1 MNAVH
6 AVHAVHKTVHFNDEI
21 IVIEYDVN
29 DRISKKDNF
38 LKRLI
43 KIVTNFLKKK
53 T

>member
-1 MNAVH
+1 MNAL
-6 AVHAVHKTVHFNDEI
+6 HKTVHFNDEI

-38 LKRLI
+38 LKHLI
-43 KIVTNFLKKK
+43 KIITNFLKKK